1 MNYRTQRERQRACD
15 LQQALDREQA
25 RLAKLGPGVTVR
37 EYVVHVGEPKPLTEA
52 QQQAI
57 TERHAALRRL
67 ALALFAQGA
76 TSTKM
81 GRAMGVGAC
90 QALRILR
97 AAQEEARRA

>member
-1 MNYRTQRERQRACD
+1 MNYRTQRETQRACN
-15 LQQALDREQA
+15 LRLALDREQA
-25 RLAKLGPGVTVR
+25 RLAQLGTGGTVR

-52 QQQAI
+52 QQQAL

-67 ALALFAQGA
+67 ALTLFAQGA

-81 GRAMGVGAC
+81 GRVMGVGAC

-97 AAQEEARRA
+97 AAQEEARRT